1 MNWDPIVALVS
12 IIFGIL
18 IIAFPDLLGILV
30 GILLILVGLW
40 LLYDY
45 FISSGR
51 KTTST
56 NKAPQAAQ
64 EAPAPPHK

>member
-51 KTTST
+51 KTAST
-56 NKAPQAAQ
+56 NKAP
-64 EAPAPPHK
+64 